1 MTLMKKP
8 SAMLTYGR
16 QIKSVSLSINL
27 IQDSEGDLTP
37 IHLRMMGGASWNFIK
52 NQASCS

>member
-1 MTLMKKP
+1 MKKP

-27 IQDSEGDLTP
+27 TQDSEGDLTP